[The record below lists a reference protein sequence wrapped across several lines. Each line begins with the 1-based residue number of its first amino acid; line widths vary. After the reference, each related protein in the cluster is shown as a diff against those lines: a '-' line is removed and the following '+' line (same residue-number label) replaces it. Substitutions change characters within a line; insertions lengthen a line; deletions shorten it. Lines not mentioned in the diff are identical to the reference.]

1 MFIQVI
7 TGKVTD
13 AESFRRMG
21 ESWNADVRP
30 GAIGFLG
37 STEGTTADG
46 RFVVMARFES
56 KDAAAKN
63 NDRPEQG
70 EWYSKFE
77 STVSDVQFHDCSTV
91 FTMGGGGSDDAGF
104 VQVMVGKVKDRA
116 KFDALN
122 DRLDEV
128 EAAFK
133 EWRDDVLGDV
143 MAVHDDGSGFH
154 DFIYFTSEAEARE
167 GEKKDPPAEVVA
179 IMGEMETA
187 TDIVEYLD
195 LTDVMFT

>member
-21 ESWNADVRP
+21 ASWNTDVRP
-30 GAIGFLG
+30 GAVGFLG

-91 FTMGGGGSDDAGF
+91 FTMGDGDKDDAGF

-133 EWRDDVLGDV
+133 AWRDDVLGDV
-143 MAVHDDGSGFH
+143 MAVHDDGLGYH
-154 DFIYFTSEAEARE
+154 DFIYFESEAAARE
-167 GEKKDPPAEVVA
+167 GEKKEPPADVVA
-179 IMGEMETA
+179 IMGQMEA
-187 TDIVEYLD
+187 AADITEYLD
-195 LTDVMFT
+195 LSDPVLT

>member
-1 MFIQVI
+1 
-7 TGKVTD
+7 
-13 AESFRRMG
+13 
-21 ESWNADVRP
+21 
-30 GAIGFLG
+30 
-37 STEGTTADG
+37 
-46 RFVVMARFES
+46 
-56 KDAAAKN
+56 
-63 NDRPEQG
+63 
-70 EWYSKFE
+70 
-77 STVSDVQFHDCSTV
+77 TV
-91 FTMGGGGSDDAGF
+91 FTMGDGDKDDAGF